1 MEDRARVGWAG
12 GVAVAA
18 EQAEDVSVELAGEG
32 EGGEGK
38 HKTRQDEHGEGRVSS
53 SRETTV

>member
-1 MEDRARVGWAG
+1 VGWAG